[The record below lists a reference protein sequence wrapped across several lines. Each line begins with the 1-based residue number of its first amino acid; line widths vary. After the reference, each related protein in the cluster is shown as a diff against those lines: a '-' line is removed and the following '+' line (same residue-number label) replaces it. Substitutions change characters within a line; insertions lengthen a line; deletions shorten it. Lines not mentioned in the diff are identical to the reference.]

1 MSIQQNSQMH
11 KRIVV
16 SVMLLVAALGL
27 CTSQADQLIE
37 DDLIVVGSECVG
49 FDCALDENFSFS
61 TQLLKENNLRIFFND
76 TSSSASF
83 PANDWEII
91 VNDAANGGA
100 SFLGFADRLAGQTP
114 VSGGGFCDGG
124 TNNGLVCGVVEG
136 EDCSGQCVGGD
147 LPGASCFLGSP
158 ICSDNG
164 GGTCEGAGMC
174 VAPGAIVFI
183 IEAGAPA
190 NSLKI
195 NSLGFVGLGTDAPA
209 ADLDVNGDA
218 IIRGNLTVSGTV
230 GGGTA
235 QMCPANE
242 SVVGIAADGTI
253 ICAVVD
259 KAEVISCDGFENC
272 PPQ

>member
-1 MSIQQNSQMH
+1 MLIRQKFQKNN
-11 KRIVV
+11 RLVV
-16 SVMLLVAALGL
+16 SVVLLLAALGPS
-27 CTSQADQLIE
+27 TSQADQLIS

-49 FDCALDENFSFS
+49 FDCVLDENFSFT

-136 EDCSGQCVGGD
+136 EDCSGECVGGTV
-147 LPGASCFLGSP
+147 PGAPCFLGSTF
-158 ICSDNG
+158 CSDNG
-164 GGTCEGAGMC
+164 GGTCVGAGMC
-174 VAPGAIVFI
+174 VAPGAIIFL

-209 ADLDVNGDA
+209 AEFDVNGDA
-218 IIRGNLTVSGTV
+218 IIRGNLTVAGTI

-235 QMCPANE
+235 QMCPATE

-253 ICAVVD
+253 ICTVVD